1 MRKLTKMLGPDGVL
15 VAQSQS
21 AEKQNSKYQ
30 LDLEKLG
37 VRMDTLLKRYQK
49 QFASM
54 DSLVGNVNSQKT
66 SLKSTFEGMMAS
78 LTGKS
83 G

>member
-1 MRKLTKMLGPDGVL
+1 MLGADGIL
-15 VAQSQS
+15 VSQSQS

-30 LDLEKLG
+30 LDLERLG
-37 VRMDTLLKRYQK
+37 IRMDSLLSRYQK

-66 SLKSTFEGMMAS
+66 SLKSTFEGMMAG

>member
-1 MRKLTKMLGPDGVL
+1 
-15 VAQSQS
+15 
-21 AEKQNSKYQ
+21 
-30 LDLEKLG
+30 
-37 VRMDTLLKRYQK
+37 
-49 QFASM
+49 M